1 MRVILALAAVAVL
14 AGPAAAQSTHCR
26 PDGIGGVDCETS
38 QPPNFNALASQIGQI
53 AANRRAAKAAAPL
66 FVQALSDRRCD
77 DAMALAV
84 QFGNANDQALVRQC
98 FSDQA
103 AIRRNA
109 QVDAQIAA
117 ERQKQETDTW
127 MGGIVTAIKE
137 GRCDDAKASALGAN
151 RLDVADQVVRVC
163 TPSKPSA
170 APILP
175 PAAVDAKRV
184 AKATATNRR

>member
-1 MRVILALAAVAVL
+1 MRFAFAFVAVAL
-14 AGPAAAQSTHCR
+14 MAGPAAAQSTHCS
-26 PDGIGGVDCETS
+26 PDGIGGVNCETS

-53 AANRRAAKAAAPL
+53 VANRRAAKAAAPL

-77 DAMALAV
+77 DARALAA
-84 QFGNANDQALVRQC
+84 QFGNANDQALVQQC
-98 FSDQA
+98 YSDQA

-117 ERQKQETDTW
+117 ERQKQATDTW
-127 MGGIVTAIKE
+127 MGGIVTAIRE

-163 TPSKPSA
+163 TPSKPAA
-170 APILP
+170 APILT
-175 PAAVDAKRV
+175 PAAVDAKRG
-184 AKATATNRR
+184 AKTTTANRR